1 MSFEAMVGKLRLVL
15 VLRDLY
21 LLRRRLLCMSV
32 IVSVLWTGSSLMLVS
47 RSRRMNGRRS
57 CGSSQGIEIGIS
69 EALGLLVE
77 RVNAAAMLLDDTIA
91 ASRREVIS
99 RYGTKR

>member
-1 MSFEAMVGKLRLVL
+1 
-15 VLRDLY
+15 
-21 LLRRRLLCMSV
+21 
-32 IVSVLWTGSSLMLVS
+32 
-47 RSRRMNGRRS
+47 MNGRRS

-91 ASRREVIS
+91 ASRREVITTIWYEPVNPFTIKMS
-99 RYGTKR
+99 YLVLDHTETGQILLSQPLQYSLD